1 MTTNDIAAAALDA
14 VRAANR
20 PDADAELKRRIR
32 AALDLGHSEV
42 RVAEAAGIS
51 RVTLRAWAKRAWVVD
66 WRGEEIVVEGRTFY
80 PREIA
85 QTLTDLPIDT
95 VGFDGPRAVD
105 LAPGESTWLV
115 ADISERKP
123 RHLRWRVTAR

>member
-1 MTTNDIAAAALDA
+1 MTTNDVAAAALDA

-51 RVTLRAWAKRAWVVD
+51 RVTQVIGLRSA
-66 WRGEEIVVEGRTFY
+66 
-80 PREIA
+80 
-85 QTLTDLPIDT
+85 
-95 VGFDGPRAVD
+95 
-105 LAPGESTWLV
+105 
-115 ADISERKP
+115 
-123 RHLRWRVTAR
+123 RVSQSCSAGMPWSW

>member
-1 MTTNDIAAAALDA
+1 MTTNDVAAAALDA

-51 RVTLRAWAKRAWVVD
+51 RVTLRAWAKRTWVVD

-105 LAPGESTWLV
+105 LEPGESTWRV
-115 ADISERKP
+115 ADISGRKP
-123 RHLRWRVTAR
+123 RELRWRVTAR